1 MNKEEL
7 LQAGLNLFKVFSPY
21 LKEEEVELPSF
32 SKEEF
37 QNMAKLAKE
46 HSLTAFLYCALDK
59 YHYFA
64 KLDNPKIEEYFRNHF
79 LKNLRKTYLFEE
91 ERNKL
96 YQFFEE
102 NKINYLP
109 VKGVILNSMYPT
121 LGSREFAD
129 NDILIDETR
138 MKDTK
143 KYFLSQG
150 YDAGPSSLG
159 SPHDEYY
166 KEPSLNF
173 EIHRFLFSESDERSK
188 SYYSYFRDTLTRN
201 KRINHHS
208 YMHLMSD
215 EEFYVYFI
223 AHANKHE
230 SFGGI
235 GLRTL
240 IDIYIYLKNKPNL
253 NKEEVE
259 TLEKELEIYDLD
271 CRLQAI
277 NNALI
282 EHKGELDK
290 EYFLF
295 LVSSGTYGT
304 TDHAVKQG
312 IDREMKKGKDSK
324 EAAKSYLMKRVFP
337 PMSYYKTSHPLAY
350 KTKVLIPFVW
360 IGRLFAILFTPER
373 RKRAQNEYKT
383 VKNHSENRSNKD

>member
-1 MNKEEL
+1 MTTELEL
-7 LQAGLNLFKVFSPY
+7 LQAGINLFAIFSPY
-21 LKEEEVELPSF
+21 LRGEEVELPSF

-37 QNMAKLAKE
+37 QNIAKLAKN
-46 HSLTAFLYCALDK
+46 HSLTALLYCALDK
-59 YHYFA
+59 YHYFD
-64 KLDNPKIEEYFRNHF
+64 KLENPKIEEYFRNHF

-150 YDAGPSSLG
+150 YTAGPSSPY
-159 SPHDEYY
+159 SIHDEYY
-166 KEPSLNF
+166 KKPCFNF
-173 EIHRFLFSESDERSK
+173 EIHRFLFSTTFEVNRK
-188 SYYSYFRDTLTRN
+188 IYFRYRN
-201 KRINHHS
+201 ILQTARKPFHNS

-240 IDIYIYLKNKPNL
+240 IDIFIYLKNKPSL
-253 NKEEVE
+253 NKEEVV
-259 TLEKELEIYDLD
+259 IDS
-271 CRLQAI
+271 
-277 NNALI
+277 
-282 EHKGELDK
+282 
-290 EYFLF
+290 
-295 LVSSGTYGT
+295 LVSS
-304 TDHAVKQG
+304 
-312 IDREMKKGKDSK
+312 
-324 EAAKSYLMKRVFP
+324 
-337 PMSYYKTSHPLAY
+337 
-350 KTKVLIPFVW
+350 
-360 IGRLFAILFTPER
+360 
-373 RKRAQNEYKT
+373 
-383 VKNHSENRSNKD
+383 